1 MGVNELAVGGNVLDV
16 LQGLLISLGDELC
29 GVVLGEEG
37 EEAGKRGG
45 GEVEEDGERGRNN
58 AQYVSMLT

>member
-45 GEVEEDGERGRNN
+45 GR
-58 AQYVSMLT
+58 